1 MFRGSSS
8 HTCDPKG
15 RLIAPSRFRDVIKTG
30 GGGDKIILTT
40 SMTSALSAYTVD
52 EWKKVEAKLVQSK
65 SANASAIRRF
75 FLGNSQECNCDKQ
88 GRILIP
94 KSLRDYAEIQKDIM
108 LVGLI
113 DHFEIWSLE
122 KWEIENQRIVHALNA
137 GDFKDELA
145 DLGI

>member
-8 HTCDPKG
+8 HTSDPKG
-15 RLIAPSRFRDVIKTG
+15 RLIIPSRFRDVIKTG
-30 GGGDKIILTT
+30 GGEGIIITT
-40 SMTSALSAYTVD
+40 SMTEALSAYTFD
-52 EWKKVEAKLVQSK
+52 EWKKVETKLIKSK
-65 SANASAIRRF
+65 SSNASAIRRF

-94 KSLRDYAEIQKDIM
+94 KALREYAGIEKELM

-113 DHFEIWSLE
+113 DHFEIWDLN
-122 KWEIENQRIVHALNA
+122 KWEAENSKTINALKA

>member
-15 RLIAPSRFRDVIKTG
+15 RLIIPARFRDVIRTG
-30 GGGDKIILTT
+30 GGEGVVLTT
-40 SMTSALSAYTVD
+40 SMTEALSAYTFD
-52 EWKKVEAKLVQSK
+52 EWKKVEVKLLNSK

-94 KSLRDYAEIQKDIM
+94 KALRDHAGIDKDLI

-113 DHFEIWSLE
+113 DHFEIWALD
-122 KWEIENQRIVHALNA
+122 KWETENKKTVKALKA

>member
-15 RLIAPSRFRDVIKTG
+15 RLIIPARFRDVIKTG
-30 GGGDKIILTT
+30 GGEGVILTT
-40 SMTSALSAYTVD
+40 SMTDALSAYTYD
-52 EWKKVEAKLVQSK
+52 EWKTVETKLLKSK
-65 SANASAIRRF
+65 STNASAIRRF
-75 FLGNSQECNCDKQ
+75 FLGNSQECGCDKQ

-94 KSLRDYAEIQKDIM
+94 KTLREYAGIDKDLV

-113 DHFEIWSLE
+113 DHFEIWSLD
-122 KWEIENQRIVHALNA
+122 KWDEENKKTIQALKA

>member
-15 RLIAPSRFRDVIKTG
+15 RLIIPSRFRDVIKTG
-30 GGGDKIILTT
+30 GGEGIILTT
-40 SMTSALSAYTVD
+40 SMTEALSAYTFD
-52 EWKKVEAKLVQSK
+52 EWKKVESKLLKSK
-65 SANASAIRRF
+65 TANASAIRRF
-75 FLGNSQECNCDKQ
+75 FLGNAQECNCDKQ

-94 KSLRDYAEIQKDIM
+94 KSLRDYAGIEKELM

-113 DHFEIWSLE
+113 DHFEVWAMD
-122 KWEIENQRIVHALNA
+122 KWDTENQNTIDSLKA